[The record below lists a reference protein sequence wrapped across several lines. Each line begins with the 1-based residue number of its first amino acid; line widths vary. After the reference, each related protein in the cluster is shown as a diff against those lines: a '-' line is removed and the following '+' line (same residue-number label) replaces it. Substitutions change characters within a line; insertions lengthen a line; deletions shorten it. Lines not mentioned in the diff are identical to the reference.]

1 MSEATGSNAL
11 TLPGICL
18 ETATRVLKNL
28 DHLLQMGADNA
39 HVRGFD
45 GQVLYQSRLA
55 PDMFPLSRQVQIACD
70 TVKNG
75 IARLAGQTPPRFDD
89 TETTI
94 PELQARIRKTLDL
107 VASHAPAELEGD
119 PQREV
124 TFPIGKD
131 RTMSLSASDYLL
143 TWMLPNLYFH
153 VTTAYNIL
161 RHNGVPVGK
170 VDYLRG
176 SQV

>member
-1 MSEATGSNAL
+1 MSEATGSPVL
-11 TLPGICL
+11 SLPVICL
-18 ETATRVLKNL
+18 ETATRMLRHL
-28 DHLLQMGADNA
+28 DHLLQLGADNA

-45 GQVLYQSRLA
+45 GQVLCQSRLA

-75 IARLAGQTPPRFDD
+75 IARLAGQTAPRFED

-94 PELQARIRKTLDL
+94 ADLQIRIRRTLEL
-107 VASHAPAELEGD
+107 VASHHASDLEGD
-119 PQREV
+119 LDRQV
-124 TFPIGKD
+124 TFPIGKE

-170 VDYLRG
+170 VDFLRG
-176 SQV
+176 GA